1 LDTFGELAIHF
12 TTETQL
18 CLGGDFFSA
27 NATERVQ
34 AFSNVMKGWIKFI
47 AAGALVLAGC
57 AAPPTEMPQAEA
69 PHWAFQ
75 PIRAP
80 QPPRVNNVW
89 WERNPIDRF
98 ILAKLEAN
106 GLQPAPRAADHV
118 LNRRAHFAL
127 TGLPPEPDSEFR
139 DPNSAMEK
147 LLTSPRYGE
156 HWARHWLDVARYA
169 DNKGY
174 VFFEEK
180 TFPWAW
186 TYRDYVIRALNDD
199 KPFDQFIIEQ
209 LAADKLDLG
218 EDKTPLTALGFLTL
232 GARFSGNI
240 HDILDDR
247 IDVTTR
253 GLMGL
258 TVSCARCHDHKYDPI
273 PTADYYSLYG
283 VFRSASEPT
292 LQPTFE
298 PAPDSKERRAFDA
311 EMKKRLKTLGDFVAK
326 TRTGIITTARTRTAE
341 YLGAVH
347 AKRNQPSTENFMLL
361 ADKGAINPYVIHRWE
376 MFLKTARRERD
387 PVWTVWHRFSEL
399 ADNEFAARAP
409 EVHHELFGARA
420 IAPPMNAR
428 VRAAFENRPPKTM
441 KEIVDGYGTLFKTI
455 DAEWK
460 TQRDKSACLADA
472 DAEALRQ
479 VIYGQ
484 GSPPMIPRRLGWG
497 FLALI
502 PDRPDQAVYKKL
514 IKAVEQWS
522 MTGKGAPARAMVL
535 TDIDPPHDPVIFKR
549 GNPHQRGKPVPR
561 QFLEV
566 LTGKERE
573 PFQGGSGRLE
583 LARAIASSDN
593 PLTARVI
600 VNRVWA
606 WHFGQGLVTTPS
618 DFGLRSKPP
627 SHPELLDWLATDFIK
642 NGWSLKHLHR
652 QIISSAT
659 WQMASTHPGEI
670 PHSAIRNPN
679 SIDAD
684 NRLLWKFNRRRLGF
698 ESMRDAL
705 VAVTGQLDKKMGG
718 PPVNVLGGFNGRR
731 SIYGRINRMDLAP
744 VLRAFDFP
752 DPNITCA
759 RREATTVSPQALYLM
774 NNATI
779 ADYAKRIAARTD
791 LPTEQTAKVNRLY
804 KTLFSRAP
812 VAEERTLANKYLGEK
827 PVAVKWQNYVHALLL
842 TNEFSFID

>member
-1 LDTFGELAIHF
+1 M
-12 TTETQL
+12 
-18 CLGGDFFSA
+18 
-27 NATERVQ
+27 N
-34 AFSNVMKGWIKFI
+34 GWIKII
-47 AAGALVLAGC
+47 AAAALVFVGC
-57 AAPPTEMPQAEA
+57 AAPLSEAPRAEA

-75 PIRAP
+75 PIRDP
-80 QPPRVNNVW
+80 EPPRVQNEAWVQ
-89 WERNPIDRF
+89 NPIDRF
-98 ILAKLEAN
+98 ILAKLEAAN
-106 GLQPAPRAADHV
+106 LQPAPRAPNHV

-127 TGLPPEPDSEFR
+127 TGLPPQEKSEFR
-139 DPNSAMEK
+139 NPESEIVR
-147 LLTSPRYGE
+147 LLKSPRYGE

-186 TYRDYVIRALNDD
+186 TYRDYVIRSLNDD

-209 LAADKLDLG
+209 LAADRLNLG
-218 EDKTPLTALGFLTL
+218 DDKSPLTALGFLTL

-240 HDILDDR
+240 YDILDDR

-283 VFRSASEPT
+283 VFRSGAEPT
-292 LQPTFE
+292 LQPTFQ
-298 PAPDSKERRAFDA
+298 PAPDTDERRAFDI
-311 EMKKRLKTLGDFVAK
+311 EMTKRLKALNDFVAK
-326 TRTGIITTARTRTAE
+326 TRAGIINSARTRTAE
-341 YLGAVH
+341 YLAAVH

-361 ADKGAINPYVIHRWE
+361 TDKGAINPYVIHRWE
-376 MFLKTARRERD
+376 MYLKTARRKRD

-399 ADNEFAARAP
+399 ADGEFAARSP
-409 EVHHELFGARA
+409 EVNRELFGTRA
-420 IAPPMNAR
+420 IAAPINAR
-428 VRAAFENRPPKTM
+428 VRAAFADRPPKTM
-441 KEIVDGYGTLFKTI
+441 KEIVNGYSNLFKTI

-460 TQRDKSACLADA
+460 KQRDKGACLSDSE
-472 DAEALRQ
+472 AEALRQ
-479 VIYGQ
+479 VLYGT

-522 MTGKGAPARAMVL
+522 MTGKGAPPRAMVL

-549 GNPHQRGKPVPR
+549 GNPHQRGEPVLR

-566 LTGKERE
+566 LSGAGRK
-573 PFQGGSGRLE
+573 PFQNGSGRLE
-583 LARAIASSDN
+583 LARAIASPNN

-618 DFGLRSKPP
+618 DFGLRSQPP

-642 NGWSLKHLHR
+642 HGWSLKHLHR
-652 QIISSAT
+652 EIMTSAT
-659 WQMASTHPGEI
+659 WQMASTHPGEMTNAQC
-670 PHSAIRNPN
+670 PRPKLV
-679 SIDAD
+679 DAE

-698 ESMRDAL
+698 ESLRDAL

-759 RREATTVSPQALYLM
+759 RRETTTVSPQALYLM

-779 ADYAKRIAARTD
+779 SDYANRIAMRKD
-791 LPTEQTAKVNRLY
+791 LPAELPARVNRLY
-804 KTLFSRAP
+804 EILFARQP
-812 VAEERTLANKYLGEK
+812 VEDEMVLTKKYLGEN
-827 PVAVKWQNYVHALLL
+827 PDAAKWQKFVHALLL

>member
-1 LDTFGELAIHF
+1 MNDWSKI
-12 TTETQL
+12 
-18 CLGGDFFSA
+18 
-27 NATERVQ
+27 
-34 AFSNVMKGWIKFI
+34 I
-47 AAGALVLAGC
+47 AAAVLVLAGC
-57 AAPPTEMPQAEA
+57 ASPQSEAPRTEA

-75 PIRAP
+75 PIRDP
-80 QPPRVNNVW
+80 QPPRVQNVAW
-89 WERNPIDRF
+89 VQNPIDQF
-98 ILAKLEAN
+98 ILAKLEAAD
-106 GLQPAPRAADHV
+106 LQPAPSAPNHV

-127 TGLPPEPDSEFR
+127 TGLPPKSNSELR
-139 DPNSAMEK
+139 IPHSEWVNR
-147 LLTSPRYGE
+147 LLKSPRYGE

-180 TFPWAW
+180 KFPWAW
-186 TYRDYVIRALNDD
+186 TYRDYVIRALNED
-199 KPFDQFIIEQ
+199 KSFAQFIIEQ

-292 LQPTFE
+292 LQPTFG
-298 PAPDSKERRAFDA
+298 PAADTEERRAFDT
-311 EMKKRLKTLGDFVAK
+311 EMKNRLKVLNDFVAK
-326 TRTGIITTARTRTAE
+326 TRTRIITTARTRTAE

-347 AKRNQPSTENFMLL
+347 AKRNHPSTENFMLL

-387 PVWTVWHRFSEL
+387 PVWTVWHRFTTL
-399 ADNEFAARAP
+399 DDDEFAARAP
-409 EVHHELFGARA
+409 TVHRELFASTA
-420 IAPPMNAR
+420 LVTLVNAR
-428 VRAAFENRPPKTM
+428 VHAAFAAAPPKTM
-441 KEIVDGYGTLFKTI
+441 KDIVDGYGALFKTV
-455 DAEWK
+455 DAEWQK
-460 TQRDKSACLADA
+460 QRDKSACLTDA
-472 DAEALRQ
+472 DAEALRL
-479 VIYGQ
+479 VLYGP
-484 GSPPMIPRRLGWG
+484 GSPAMIPRRLGWG

-549 GNPHQRGKPVPR
+549 GNPHQRGVPVPR
-561 QFLEV
+561 QFLKV
-566 LTGKERE
+566 LSGPGRE
-573 PFQGGSGRLE
+573 PFQNGSGRLE
-583 LARAIASSDN
+583 LARAIASPNN

-606 WHFGQGLVTTPS
+606 WHFGRGLVNTPS
-618 DFGLRSKPP
+618 DFGLRSEPP
-627 SHPELLDWLATDFIK
+627 SHPKLLDWLATDFIK
-642 NGWSLKHLHR
+642 SGWSLKHLHR
-652 QIISSAT
+652 QIMTSAT
-659 WQMASTHPGEI
+659 WQMASTHPREMTGDQG
-670 PHSAIRNPN
+670 PNPKLV
-679 SIDAD
+679 DAD
-684 NRLLWKFNRRRLGF
+684 NRLLWKFNRHRLGF

-752 DPNITCA
+752 DPSITCA
-759 RREATTVSPQALYLM
+759 RRESTTVSPQALYLM

-779 ADYAKRIAARTD
+779 ADYASRIAARTD
-791 LPTEQTAKVNRLY
+791 LTTEPSVKVKRLY
-804 KTLFSRAP
+804 KILFARSP
-812 VAEERTLANKYLGEK
+812 VAEELALADKYLGEK
-827 PVAVKWQNYVHALLL
+827 PDATKWQNFAHALLL
-842 TNEFSFID
+842 TNEFFFID

>member
-1 LDTFGELAIHF
+1 
-12 TTETQL
+12 
-18 CLGGDFFSA
+18 
-27 NATERVQ
+27 
-34 AFSNVMKGWIKFI
+34 MKKRASI
-47 AAGALVLAGC
+47 LVLLLATLIVS
-57 AAPPTEMPQAEA
+57 AAETGHD
-69 PHWAFQ
+69 HWAFQ
-75 PIRAP
+75 PVKKPALP
-80 QPPRVNNVW
+80 TVKNQTWVKT
-89 WERNPIDRF
+89 PIDQF
-98 ILAKLEAN
+98 ILAKLEGAN
-106 GLQPAPRAADHV
+106 LQPAPFAPVHV

-127 TGLPPEPDSEFR
+127 TGLPPEEKFKFKNLKSEIDR
-139 DPNSAMEK
+139 
-147 LLTSPRYGE
+147 LLKSPRYGE

-186 TYRDYVIRALNDD
+186 TYRDYVIRSLNDD
-199 KPFDQFIIEQ
+199 KPFNQFIIEQ

-218 EDKTPLTALGFLTL
+218 KDKTPLTALGFLTL

-298 PAPDSKERRAFDA
+298 PATDTEERRAFDT
-311 EMKKRLKTLGDFVAK
+311 EMKKRLNALEKFVAK

-341 YLGAVH
+341 YLAAVH

-361 ADKGAINPYVIHRWE
+361 TDKGAINPYVIHRWE
-376 MFLKTARRERD
+376 MYLKTARRERN
-387 PVWTVWHRFSEL
+387 PVWTAWHRFAAL
-399 ADNEFAARAP
+399 ADDEFAARAP
-409 EVHHELFGARA
+409 EVHRELFGARA
-420 IAPPMNAR
+420 IAPPINAH
-428 VRAAFENRPPKTM
+428 VRSKFAAAPPNSM
-441 KEIVDGYGTLFKTI
+441 KEIVNGYGALFKTI
-455 DAEWK
+455 DAEWE
-460 TQRDKSACLADA
+460 TQRDKSACLANA

-479 VIYGQ
+479 VLYGQ
-484 GSPPMIPRRLGWG
+484 NSPPMIPRRLGWG

-522 MTGKGAPARAMVL
+522 MTGKGAPPRAMVL
-535 TDIDPPHDPVIFKR
+535 TDIDPPHAPVIFKR
-549 GNPHQRGKPVPR
+549 GNPHQRGEPVPR

-566 LTGKERE
+566 LTDAKRK
-573 PFQGGSGRLE
+573 PFQNGSGRLE
-583 LARAIASSDN
+583 LARAIASPDN

-606 WHFGQGLVTTPS
+606 WHFGRGLVNTPS
-618 DFGLRSKPP
+618 DFGLRSELP

-652 QIISSAT
+652 QIITSAT

>member
-1 LDTFGELAIHF
+1 MKQFLLMIAVVGLVGCGTTSAPTTLDMPA
-12 TTETQL
+12 
-18 CLGGDFFSA
+18 
-27 NATERVQ
+27 
-34 AFSNVMKGWIKFI
+34 MK
-47 AAGALVLAGC
+47 AS
-57 AAPPTEMPQAEA
+57 AEA
-69 PHWAFQ
+69 GHDHWAFE
-75 PIRAP
+75 PIRDP
-80 QPPRVNNVW
+80 QPPRVKNEAWVQ
-89 WERNPIDRF
+89 NPIDRF
-98 ILAKLEAN
+98 VLAKLEAK
-106 GLQPAPRAADHV
+106 GLWPAPRAPNHV

-127 TGLPPEPDSEFR
+127 TGLPPEGKSEILNPKSEIER
-139 DPNSAMEK
+139 
-147 LLTSPRYGE
+147 LLKSPRYGE

-199 KPFDQFIIEQ
+199 KPFDQFIVEQ

-292 LQPTFE
+292 LQPTFQI
-298 PAPDSKERRAFDA
+298 AADTAARRAFDA
-311 EMKKRLKTLGDFVAK
+311 EMAKRLKVLNEFVAK
-326 TRTGIITTARTRTAE
+326 TRAGIINSARTRTAE
-341 YLGAVH
+341 YLAAVH

-361 ADKGAINPYVIHRWE
+361 TDKGAINPYVIHRWE
-376 MFLKTARRERD
+376 MYLKTARRERD
-387 PVWTVWHRFSEL
+387 PVWIVWQRFSEL
-399 ADNEFAARAP
+399 ADEEFAARSP
-409 EVHHELFGARA
+409 EVHRELFGTRA
-420 IAPPMNAR
+420 IVAPINAR
-428 VRAAFENRPPKTM
+428 VHAAFADRPPKTM
-441 KEIVDGYGTLFKTI
+441 KEIVNGYSNLFKTI

-460 TQRDKSACLADA
+460 KQRDKSACLSDSE
-472 DAEALRQ
+472 AEALRQ
-479 VIYGQ
+479 VLYGT

-522 MTGKGAPARAMVL
+522 MTGKGAPPRAMVL

-549 GNPHQRGKPVPR
+549 GNPHQRGEPVPR

-566 LTGKERE
+566 LSGAGRK
-573 PFQGGSGRLE
+573 PFQNGSGRLE
-583 LARAIASSDN
+583 LARAIASPNN

-618 DFGLRSKPP
+618 DFGLRSQPP

-642 NGWSLKHLHR
+642 HGWSLKHLHR
-652 QIISSAT
+652 QIMTSAT
-659 WQMASTHPGEI
+659 WQMASTHPGEMTKAQG
-670 PHSAIRNPN
+670 PRPKLV
-679 SIDAD
+679 DAE

-698 ESMRDAL
+698 ESLRDAL

-759 RREATTVSPQALYLM
+759 RRETTTVSPQALYLM

-779 ADYAKRIAARTD
+779 SDYANRIAMRKD
-791 LPTEQTAKVNRLY
+791 LPAELPARVNRLY
-804 KTLFSRAP
+804 EILFARQP
-812 VAEERTLANKYLGEK
+812 VEDEMVLTKKYLGEN
-827 PVAVKWQNYVHALLL
+827 PDAAKWQKFVHALLL

>member
-1 LDTFGELAIHF
+1 M
-12 TTETQL
+12 
-18 CLGGDFFSA
+18 
-27 NATERVQ
+27 N
-34 AFSNVMKGWIKFI
+34 GWIKI
-47 AAGALVLAGC
+47 TAAAALVFVGC
-57 AAPPTEMPQAEA
+57 AAPPGDAL
-69 PHWAFQ
+69 HWAFQ
-75 PIRAP
+75 PIREVT
-80 QPPRVNNVW
+80 PPRVKNVTW
-89 WERNPIDRF
+89 VKNPIDRF
-98 ILAKLEAN
+98 ILAKLEEAN
-106 GLQPAPRAADHV
+106 LQPAPLAPIHV

-127 TGLPPEPDSEFR
+127 TGLPPEEKSEFQ
-139 DPNSAMEK
+139 NSLSGIDR
-147 LLTSPRYGE
+147 LLKSPRYGE

-180 TFPWAW
+180 SFPWAW
-186 TYRDYVIRALNDD
+186 TYRDYVIRSLNAD

-209 LAADKLDLG
+209 LAADRLNHSD
-218 EDKTPLTALGFLTL
+218 DKTPLTALGFLTL

-240 HDILDDR
+240 YDILDDR

-283 VFRSASEPT
+283 VFRSGAEPT
-292 LQPTFE
+292 LQPTFQ
-298 PAPDSKERRAFDA
+298 PAPNTGERRAFDI
-311 EMKKRLKTLGDFVAK
+311 EMNKRLKALEDFVAK
-326 TRTGIITTARTRTAE
+326 TRAGIITTARTRTAE
-341 YLGAVH
+341 YLATVH

-361 ADKGAINPYVIHRWE
+361 TDKGAINPYVIHRWE
-376 MFLKTARRERD
+376 IYLKTARRERD
-387 PVWTVWHRFSEL
+387 PVWTLWHRFSAL
-399 ADNEFAARAP
+399 ADDEFAARAP
-409 EVHHELFGARA
+409 EVHRKLFGPRA
-420 IAPPMNAR
+420 ITAPINAR
-428 VRAAFENRPPKTM
+428 VRAAFADRPPKTM
-441 KEIVDGYGTLFKTI
+441 KEIVNGYSNLFKTI

-460 TQRDKSACLADA
+460 KQRDKSACLADA

-479 VIYGQ
+479 VLYGT

-522 MTGKGAPARAMVL
+522 MTGKGAPPRAMVL

-549 GNPHQRGKPVPR
+549 GNPHQRGEPVPR

-566 LTGKERE
+566 LSAKNRR
-573 PFQGGSGRLE
+573 PFQNGSGRLE
-583 LARAIASSDN
+583 LARAIASPNN

-600 VNRVWA
+600 ANRVWA

-618 DFGLRSKPP
+618 DFGLRSNPP

-642 NGWSLKHLHR
+642 HGWSLKHLHR
-652 QIISSAT
+652 QIMTSAT
-659 WQMASTHPGEI
+659 WQMASTHPGEMTRAQG
-670 PHSAIRNPN
+670 PRPKLV
-679 SIDAD
+679 DAE

-698 ESMRDAL
+698 ESLRDAL

-718 PPVNVLGGFNGRR
+718 APVNILGGFNGRR

-759 RREATTVSPQALYLM
+759 RRETTTVSPQALYLM

-779 ADYAKRIAARTD
+779 SDYANRIAMRKD
-791 LPTEQTAKVNRLY
+791 LPAELPARVNRLY
-804 KTLFSRAP
+804 EILFARP
-812 VAEERTLANKYLGEK
+812 PGEDEMVLTKKYLQEN
-827 PVAVKWQNYVHALLL
+827 PDTAKWQKFVHALLL

>member
-1 LDTFGELAIHF
+1 
-12 TTETQL
+12 
-18 CLGGDFFSA
+18 
-27 NATERVQ
+27 
-34 AFSNVMKGWIKFI
+34 MKKRASI
-47 AAGALVLAGC
+47 LVLLLATLIVS
-57 AAPPTEMPQAEA
+57 AAETGHD
-69 PHWAFQ
+69 HWAFQ
-75 PIRAP
+75 PVKKPALP
-80 QPPRVNNVW
+80 TVKNQTWVKT
-89 WERNPIDRF
+89 PIDQF
-98 ILAKLEAN
+98 ILAKLEGAN
-106 GLQPAPRAADHV
+106 LQPAPFAPVHV

-127 TGLPPEPDSEFR
+127 TGLPPEEKFKFKNLKSEIDR
-139 DPNSAMEK
+139 
-147 LLTSPRYGE
+147 LLKSPRYGE

-186 TYRDYVIRALNDD
+186 TYRDYVIRSLNDD
-199 KPFDQFIIEQ
+199 KPFNQFIIEQ

-218 EDKTPLTALGFLTL
+218 KDKTPLTALGFLTL

-298 PAPDSKERRAFDA
+298 PATDTEERRAFDT
-311 EMKKRLKTLGDFVAK
+311 EMKKRLNALEKFVAK

-341 YLGAVH
+341 YLAAVH

-361 ADKGAINPYVIHRWE
+361 TDKGAINPYVIHRWE
-376 MFLKTARRERD
+376 MYLKTARRERN
-387 PVWTVWHRFSEL
+387 PVWTAWHRFAAL
-399 ADNEFAARAP
+399 ADDEFAARAP
-409 EVHHELFGARA
+409 EVHRELFGARA
-420 IAPPMNAR
+420 IAPPINAH
-428 VRAAFENRPPKTM
+428 VRSKFAAAPPNSM
-441 KEIVDGYGTLFKTI
+441 KEIVNGYGALFKTI
-455 DAEWK
+455 DAEWE
-460 TQRDKSACLADA
+460 TQRDKSACLANA

-479 VIYGQ
+479 VLYGQ
-484 GSPPMIPRRLGWG
+484 NSPPMIPRRLGWG

-522 MTGKGAPARAMVL
+522 MTGKGAPPRAMVL
-535 TDIDPPHDPVIFKR
+535 TDIDPPHAPVIFKR
-549 GNPHQRGKPVPR
+549 GNPHQRGEPVPR

-566 LTGKERE
+566 LTDAKRK
-573 PFQGGSGRLE
+573 PFQNGSGRLE
-583 LARAIASSDN
+583 LARAIASPDN

-606 WHFGQGLVTTPS
+606 WHFGRGLVNTPS
-618 DFGLRSKPP
+618 DFGLRSELP

-652 QIISSAT
+652 QIMTSAT
-659 WQMASTHPGEI
+659 WQMVSTHPGEMTNDQG
-670 PHSAIRNPN
+670 PNPKL
-679 SIDAD
+679 IDAD
-684 NRLLWKFNRRRLGF
+684 NRLLWKFNRRRLDF
-698 ESMRDAL
+698 EAMRDAL
-705 VAVTGQLDKKMGG
+705 VAVTGQLDPKMGG

-752 DPNITCA
+752 DPNLTCA
-759 RREATTVSPQALYLM
+759 RREATMVSPQALYLM
-774 NNATI
+774 NNTTI
-779 ADYAKRIAARTD
+779 ADYAKRIATRKD
-791 LPTEQTAKVNRLY
+791 LPAEQTEKVKQLY
-804 KTLFSRAP
+804 EILFARAP
-812 VAEERTLANKYLGEK
+812 ESDEIDLSKNYLGKK
-827 PVAVKWQNYVHALLL
+827 PDASKWQNFVHALLL
-842 TNEFSFID
+842 TNEFTFID

>member
-1 LDTFGELAIHF
+1 MKVMSKISGLLLLAV
-12 TTETQL
+12 T
-18 CLGGDFFSA
+18 FSA
-27 NATERVQ
+27 AE
-34 AFSNVMKGWIKFI
+34 KIDIKT
-47 AAGALVLAGC
+47 G
-57 AAPPTEMPQAEA
+57 PK
-69 PHWAFQ
+69 HWAFQ
-75 PIRAP
+75 PIKKPALP
-80 QPPRVNNVW
+80 VVKNAAWVA
-89 WERNPIDRF
+89 NPIDRF
-98 ILAKLEAN
+98 ILAKLEAAN
-106 GLQPAPRAADHV
+106 LQPAPRAPNHA

-127 TGLPPEPDSEFR
+127 TGLPPKS
-139 DPNSAMEK
+139 NSK
-147 LLTSPRYGE
+147 LLIPHSELVNRLLKSPRYGE

-180 TFPWAW
+180 NFPWAW
-186 TYRDYVIRALNDD
+186 TYRDYVIRALNED

-209 LAADKLDLG
+209 LAADKLNLG

-258 TVSCARCHDHKYDPI
+258 TVSCARCHDHKYDPV

-292 LQPTFE
+292 LQPTFQ
-298 PAPDSKERRAFDA
+298 PAPDTEERRAFDA
-311 EMKKRLKTLGDFVAK
+311 ELKKRLKALNDFVTK
-326 TRTGIITTARTRTAE
+326 TREGIINSARTRTAE
-341 YLGAVH
+341 YLAAVH

-361 ADKGAINPYVIHRWE
+361 TDKGAINPYVIHRWE
-376 MFLKTARRERD
+376 VYLKTARRELD

-399 ADNEFAARAP
+399 ADHEFAMRAP
-409 EVHHELFGARA
+409 EVHRELFGAQA
-420 IAPPMNAR
+420 IASPINAR
-428 VRAAFENRPPKTM
+428 VRAAFANRPPKTM
-441 KEIVDGYGTLFKTI
+441 KEIVDGYGALFKII

-460 TQRDKSACLADA
+460 TQLDKSSCLANA

-549 GNPHQRGKPVPR
+549 GNPHQRGELVPR

-566 LTGKERE
+566 LTGSRRE
-573 PFQGGSGRLE
+573 PFQSGSGRLE
-583 LARAIASSDN
+583 LARAIASPNN

-606 WHFGQGLVTTPS
+606 WHFGRGLVNTPS
-618 DFGLRSKPP
+618 DFGLRSEPP

-642 NGWSLKHLHR
+642 NGWSLKHLHS
-652 QIISSAT
+652 QIITSAT
-659 WQMASTHPGEI
+659 WQMASTHPREMADDQG
-670 PHSAIRNPN
+670 PDPKLV
-679 SIDAD
+679 DAE
-684 NRLLWKFNRRRLGF
+684 NRLLWKFNRHRLGF

-718 PPVNVLGGFNGRR
+718 PSVNVLAGFNGRR

-752 DPNITCA
+752 DPSITCA
-759 RREATTVSPQALYLM
+759 RRESTTVSPQALYLM
-774 NNATI
+774 NNGTI
-779 ADYAKRIAARTD
+779 TDYANRIAARKD
-791 LPTEQTAKVNRLY
+791 LPTGLLTKVKRLY
-804 KTLFSRAP
+804 EILFGRAP
-812 VAEERTLANKYLGEK
+812 EAEEVALAKRYLGDNPTPE
-827 PVAVKWQNYVHALLL
+827 KWQFFVHALLL
-842 TNEFSFID
+842 TNEFSFVD

>member
-1 LDTFGELAIHF
+1 
-12 TTETQL
+12 
-18 CLGGDFFSA
+18 
-27 NATERVQ
+27 
-34 AFSNVMKGWIKFI
+34 
-47 AAGALVLAGC
+47 LVLLLATLIVS
-57 AAPPTEMPQAEA
+57 AAETGHD
-69 PHWAFQ
+69 HWAFE
-75 PIRAP
+75 PIRDP
-80 QPPRVNNVW
+80 QPPRVKNEAWVQ
-89 WERNPIDRF
+89 NPIDRF
-98 ILAKLEAN
+98 VLAKLEAK
-106 GLQPAPRAADHV
+106 GLWPAPRAPNHV

-127 TGLPPEPDSEFR
+127 TGLPPEGKSEILNPKSEIER
-139 DPNSAMEK
+139 
-147 LLTSPRYGE
+147 LLKSPRYGE

-199 KPFDQFIIEQ
+199 KPFDQFIVEQ
-209 LAADKLDLG
+209 LAADKLDLS

-292 LQPTFE
+292 LQPTFQI
-298 PAPDSKERRAFDA
+298 AADTAARRAFDA
-311 EMKKRLKTLGDFVAK
+311 EMAKRLKVLNEFVAK
-326 TRTGIITTARTRTAE
+326 TRAGIINSARTRTAE
-341 YLGAVH
+341 YLAAVH

-361 ADKGAINPYVIHRWE
+361 TDKGAINPYVIHRWE
-376 MFLKTARRERD
+376 MYLKDARRDND
-387 PVWTVWHRFSEL
+387 PVWTVWHRFAALS
-399 ADNEFAARAP
+399 DNEFAARAP
-409 EVHHELFGARA
+409 TVHRELFASTALVAR
-420 IAPPMNAR
+420 INAR
-428 VRAAFENRPPKTM
+428 IHAAFAAAPPKTM
-441 KEIVDGYGTLFKTI
+441 KGIVDGYGGLFKTI
-455 DAEWK
+455 DAEWQK
-460 TQRDKSACLADA
+460 QQDKSACLADA

-479 VIYGQ
+479 VLYGQ

-522 MTGKGAPARAMVL
+522 MTGKGAPPRAMVL
-535 TDIDPPHDPVIFKR
+535 TDIDPPYKPVIFKR
-549 GNPHQRGKPVPR
+549 GNPHQRGEPVPR

-566 LTGKERE
+566 LSGAVRR
-573 PFQGGSGRLE
+573 PFQNGSGRLE
-583 LARAIASSDN
+583 LARAIASPDN

-606 WHFGQGLVTTPS
+606 WHFGQGLVNTPS
-618 DFGLRSKPP
+618 DFGTRSKPP
-627 SHPELLDWLATDFIK
+627 SHPELLDWLATDFVK

-652 QIISSAT
+652 RIMTSAT

-670 PHSAIRNPN
+670 TNDQGQNPKLV
-679 SIDAD
+679 DAD

-698 ESMRDAL
+698 EAMRDAL
-705 VAVTGQLDKKMGG
+705 VAVTGQLDPKVGG
-718 PPVNVLGGFNGRR
+718 PPVNILGGFNGRR

-779 ADYAKRIAARTD
+779 ADYANRIATRKD
-791 LPTEQTAKVNRLY
+791 LPAEQTAKVKRLY
-804 KTLFSRAP
+804 EILFARAP
-812 VAEERTLANKYLGEK
+812 ELDEMELSKNYLREN
-827 PVAVKWQNYVHALLL
+827 PNAAKWQNFVHALLL